1 MNIQRLCV
9 FLGAVTLLLLPQL
22 TQGATLLEQKRALE
36 QQSAEIS
43 RQLNAVR
50 NQKATTEREKESKE
64 QQIRSLEAQANSL
77 SSELDGLNSRINEV
91 GGQITEKETYINDAS
106 TSIEEL
112 NQKILARKSELK
124 AIILD
129 LYSRSLMK
137 NGVMLAAS
145 SDNLSEIFDEAK
157 YAEKMQTRVNEL
169 LQDIT
174 NHKVYLENERERYN
188 SEKSTLATLRQEL
201 EQEKASLESSKIRAE
216 SLANQNKNEVE
227 ELEDNISS
235 LSVQEQELN
244 RKRVEA
250 SSALSRLEAQISAR
264 YGGGTVCSGNYVWP
278 VAGGRITQGYGMTAY
293 ALSGAYGGGIHN
305 GIDIAAPTGTAV
317 YATSGGTAISVGF
330 NNYTYGRW
338 VVIRHDDGFLSL
350 YGHLS
355 RQSVS
360 QGQRVSAGQQIG
372 AVGSTG
378 FSSGPHLHFTIYR
391 SSGFGIGSSPYGA
404 SVNPSTCR
412 F

>member
-9 FLGAVTLLLLPQL
+9 LLGALALLLVPAVTNGSTLLQ
-22 TQGATLLEQKRALE
+22 QKRALE

-64 QQIRSLEAQANSL
+64 QQIRSLESQANSL
-77 SSELDGLNSRINEV
+77 TSQISGLDSRINEV
-91 GGQITEKETYINDAS
+91 GGQITEKESSITEAS

-112 NQKILARKSELK
+112 NQKIVARKSELR

-145 SDNLSEIFDEAK
+145 SENLSEIFDEAK
-157 YAEKMQTRVNEL
+157 YAEKMQTRVNEIL
-169 LQDIT
+169 VDIT
-174 NHKVYLENERERYN
+174 DHKVFLENERERYN
-188 SEKSTLATLRQEL
+188 AEKSNLASLRQEL
-201 EQEKASLESSKIRAE
+201 EQEKASVESSKIRAE

-227 ELEDNISS
+227 ELEGNISS
-235 LSVQEQELN
+235 LSVQEKELN

-250 SSALSRLEAQISAR
+250 SAALSRLEAQISAR
-264 YGGGTVCSGNYVWP
+264 FGGGTVCSGNYVWP
-278 VAGGRITQGYGMTAY
+278 VRGGRISQGYGMTPW
-293 ALSGAYGGGIHN
+293 ALTGAYGGGIHN
-305 GIDIAAPTGTAV
+305 GIDIAAPTGTPV
-317 YATSGGTAISVGF
+317 YATSSGTAISVGF
-330 NNYTYGRW
+330 NNFTYGRW

-360 QGQRVSAGQQIG
+360 QGQRVTAGQRIG
-372 AVGSTG
+372 DVGSTG
-378 FSSGPHLHFTIYR
+378 FSTGPHLHFTIYR